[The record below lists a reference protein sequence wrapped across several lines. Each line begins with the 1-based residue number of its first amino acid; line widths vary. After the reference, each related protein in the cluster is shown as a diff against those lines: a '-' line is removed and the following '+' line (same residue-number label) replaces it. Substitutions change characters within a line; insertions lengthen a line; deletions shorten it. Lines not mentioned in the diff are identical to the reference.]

1 MRLRTV
7 TCRMVWLLA
16 MALLAGPAA
25 AQDYTGRIEV
35 SLTDTTGAVLP
46 GVSVEVSGPRRA
58 TTITDGQGNAQFL
71 NLPPGTY
78 EVLARLAGF
87 RTYRNTNV
95 PVAVGSTVPL
105 KVALNVE
112 SVAQDVFVTA
122 ESPVVDTKR
131 QTTQTNVTLAEL
143 QEVPSSRDPWV
154 VLQTVPGVIVD
165 RVNVGGAE
173 SGQQSN
179 YQAKGAA
186 SAENT
191 WNIDGIPITDMA
203 ALGSTPTYYDFDMF
217 QEMQVVT
224 GGAALQ
230 NATPG
235 VALNFVLKGGTNTP
249 HGSSRVYFENES
261 MQSTNLP
268 DDLKAALGGTGGKG
282 NRIDQY
288 SDYGFE
294 LGGPI
299 WKDRIWA
306 WGALGKTD
314 VRLLTLASTPDR
326 TILKNSSFKTS
337 AQVTQ
342 DLRGSFTF
350 FRGDKLKYGRSAGPT
365 RPPETTLNQKGPTP
379 VYKGEVNYVLGS
391 QFFLAA
397 RVGHV
402 GGGFSLSPQ
411 GGLDKQWYIDDGA
424 SHRGSNP
431 EYATVRPQHNVA
443 VEGNFFKGRH
453 EVRFGYGWRRADTDS
468 TSTVPG
474 NAIVTYH
481 DGYPNM
487 IAEVTAWGHV
497 TSTRGLYTNAYIGD
511 TITAN
516 RLTINLGLR
525 WDRQAGS
532 VKELAQAGN
541 SILPTLLPD
550 ITGAAAKDVVVW
562 SSVTPRVGIAYA
574 LDKASRTVARA
585 SYGSFASQLNATAGG
600 FLSTVQ
606 YRGVY
611 FYDVVDRN
619 GNRAVDA
626 PELAGL
632 EVGNWYGFDIA
643 NPGNVSTPIH
653 KVGSYKTPL
662 THEVQFGLDRELA
675 KNFGL
680 SGTVT
685 WRNFTNHVWRNNGL
699 RASDYTQIS
708 TFTGTQDPVGAFS
721 VPVYGVIPARIPA
734 NRAATTYQS
743 RDGYS
748 QRYLGFELAA
758 TKRMSNRWMARLAF
772 STNDHREYFDGPEAK
787 TDPTSTLANP
797 NIDGGTVMRSSGGSG
812 KSGIYQVLPKFQYI
826 ATGVYQA
833 PKGIN
838 LGVNLVTRQGFAM
851 PYNRTQVVTTD
862 PIARNKTL
870 LLVGK
875 VTDFRLPTATSLDAR
890 VGKELQFGR
899 TKFNVDLDLFNLMNS
914 STILGRQYDLRVT
927 TANNV
932 LEVMNP
938 RVLRVGLRFNF

>member
-1 MRLRTV
+1 
-7 TCRMVWLLA
+7 
-16 MALLAGPAA
+16 
-25 AQDYTGRIEV
+25 
-35 SLTDTTGAVLP
+35 
-46 GVSVEVSGPRRA
+46 
-58 TTITDGQGNAQFL
+58 
-71 NLPPGTY
+71 
-78 EVLARLAGF
+78 
-87 RTYRNTNV
+87 
-95 PVAVGSTVPL
+95 
-105 KVALNVE
+105 
-112 SVAQDVFVTA
+112 
-122 ESPVVDTKR
+122 
-131 QTTQTNVTLAEL
+131 
-143 QEVPSSRDPWV
+143 
-154 VLQTVPGVIVD
+154 
-165 RVNVGGAE
+165 
-173 SGQQSN
+173 
-179 YQAKGAA
+179 
-186 SAENT
+186 
-191 WNIDGIPITDMA
+191 
-203 ALGSTPTYYDFDMF
+203 
-217 QEMQVVT
+217 
-224 GGAALQ
+224 
-230 NATPG
+230 
-235 VALNFVLKGGTNTP
+235 
-249 HGSSRVYFENES
+249 
-261 MQSTNLP
+261 
-268 DDLKAALGGTGGKG
+268 
-282 NRIDQY
+282 
-288 SDYGFE
+288 
-294 LGGPI
+294 
-299 WKDRIWA
+299 
-306 WGALGKTD
+306 
-314 VRLLTLASTPDR
+314 
-326 TILKNSSFKTS
+326 
-337 AQVTQ
+337 
-342 DLRGSFTF
+342 
-350 FRGDKLKYGRSAGPT
+350 
-365 RPPETTLNQKGPTP
+365 
-379 VYKGEVNYVLGS
+379 
-391 QFFLAA
+391 
-397 RVGHV
+397 
-402 GGGFSLSPQ
+402 
-411 GGLDKQWYIDDGA
+411 
-424 SHRGSNP
+424 
-431 EYATVRPQHNVA
+431 
-443 VEGNFFKGRH
+443 
-453 EVRFGYGWRRADTDS
+453 
-468 TSTVPG
+468 
-474 NAIVTYH
+474 
-481 DGYPNM
+481 
-487 IAEVTAWGHV
+487 
-497 TSTRGLYTNAYIGD
+497 
-511 TITAN
+511 
-516 RLTINLGLR
+516 
-525 WDRQAGS
+525 
-532 VKELAQAGN
+532 
-541 SILPTLLPD
+541 
-550 ITGAAAKDVVVW
+550 
-562 SSVTPRVGIAYA
+562 
-574 LDKASRTVARA
+574 
-585 SYGSFASQLNATAGG
+585 
-600 FLSTVQ
+600 VQ

-626 PELAGL
+626 AELVGL

-643 NPGNVSTPIH
+643 NPANVSTPIH

-675 KNFGL
+675 RNFGL

-772 STNDHREYFDGPEAK
+772 STNDHREYFDGPEAM

-899 TKFNVDLDLFNLMNS
+899 AKFNVDLDLFNLMNS